1 MKVRDGLIE
10 AEGVV
15 KNIEKSIIPKVYI
28 LTIDC
33 GDTTIKLDLVKDL
46 LIFDEGDKVNIVI
59 SREKPQ
65 FEEGRDLVIWGYVLS
80 KKNTLSK
87 EKPDKLLIS
96 LWGYL
101 LVIETTRDDVVDS
114 FDYLDKVYFKVS
126 KEA

>member
-1 MKVRDGLIE
+1 VKVQDGLIE
-10 AEGVV
+10 AEGTI
-15 KNIEKSIIPKVYI
+15 KKIERSIIPKVYI

-33 GDTTIKLDLVKDL
+33 GDATIKLDLVKDL

-65 FEEGRDLVIWGYVLS
+65 FEEGKDLVIWGYVLS
-80 KKNTLSK
+80 KKKTLSK

-101 LVIETTRDDVVDS
+101 LVIETTRDDVIDS
-114 FDYLDKVYFKVS
+114 FDYLDKVYFKMS